1 MIKGVNKQI
10 IEINNPDSIYFDKV
24 VFYLRP
30 EVHAIP
36 EEISRREIQ
45 RCFASSGI
53 RSGKRRLSRRGAWLI
68 TTGAALMGAAVL
80 LSLFR

>member
-30 EVHAIP
+30 EVRKLP
-36 EEISRREIQ
+36 EAISRKEIQ
-45 RCFASSGI
+45 RCFSSSGI
-53 RSGKRRLSRRGAWLI
+53 GLKRRRSSLRGLALI
-68 TTGAALMGAAVL
+68 CLGLVFLGGAVWF
-80 LSLFR
+80 SLAP